1 MKDEAIDALL
11 AVRDELRNPLRA
23 DEAAA

>member
-1 MKDEAIDALL
+1 LAI
-11 AVRDELRNPLRA
+11 ERA